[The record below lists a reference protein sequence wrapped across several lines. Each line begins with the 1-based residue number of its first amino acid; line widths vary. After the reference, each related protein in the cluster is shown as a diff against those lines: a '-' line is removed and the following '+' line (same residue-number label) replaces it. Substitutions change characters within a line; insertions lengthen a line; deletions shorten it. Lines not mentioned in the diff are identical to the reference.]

1 MLARLLLSE
10 YRRVYRLSRWM
21 RVHFT
26 LTGHLFLIVWLIAG
40 IFGVDTRAS
49 TTYQLFVFLSIV
61 LIFALSGS
69 LFNRFKGS
77 IKRQLPR
84 YATVGEPL
92 FYTVA
97 VTNHSHK
104 NYRDLDYIEQLAE
117 VFPDYAELSRYYQ
130 RQNKP
135 WYKRGISFRLW
146 RSYLGFRR
154 GAYIAEQSLPYL
166 GKQQTEQIRISCT
179 PLRRGKL
186 SFAGAT
192 IAKADL
198 LGLFRRLYFV
208 AEPQTCLVL
217 PRRYPVQS
225 LNLTGKRNYQ
235 KGGVS
240 LANSV
245 GDSAEFMALRD
256 YRQGDALNHIHWKA
270 LARHDKL
277 IVKEYQDEYFVRRAL
292 VLDTAADNLANEL
305 FEAAMSVAASLAMS
319 EHNNDALLDLMLVGD
334 EAYRFTTG
342 RGVDHL
348 PHLQE
353 VLAAVQANDAR
364 SFKRLQQLVKQYAP
378 QCSSVFC
385 VLLHWD
391 RERQDFIQSL
401 LMQKLPLAVFLIH
414 DGSLTREDVPNK
426 PEHFYLIDAQ
436 RIAEDLAD
444 L

>member
-1 MLARLLLSE
+1 MLLRE
-10 YRRVYRLSRWM
+10 YRRVYRLSCWM
-21 RVHFT
+21 RIHFT
-26 LTGHLFLIVWLIAG
+26 LTGHLFLSVWLIAG
-40 IFGVDTRAS
+40 IFGVDTRSS
-49 TTYQLFVFLSIV
+49 TTYQLFVFLSII

-92 FYTVA
+92 LYTVA
-97 VTNHSHK
+97 VTNHSQK
-104 NYRDLDYIEQLAE
+104 NYSDLDYIEQLSE
-117 VFPDYAELSRYYQ
+117 VFPDYSELSSFYR
-130 RQNKP
+130 RHTKP

-166 GKQQTEQIRISCT
+166 GKQQTEQIKISCT

-186 SFAGAT
+186 SFAGAS

-198 LGLFRRLYFV
+198 LGLFRRLYYV
-208 AEPQTCLVL
+208 AEPQSCLVL
-217 PRRYPVQS
+217 PRRYSVQS

-235 KGGVS
+235 VGGVS

-245 GDSAEFMALRD
+245 GDSVEFMALRE
-256 YRQGDALNHIHWKA
+256 YRQGDAFNHIHWKS
-270 LARHDKL
+270 LARHGKL

-305 FEAAMSVAASLAMS
+305 FEAAVSVAASLVMS
-319 EHNNDALLDLMLVGD
+319 EKQNDALLDLMLVGD
-334 EAYRFTTG
+334 EAFRFTSG
-342 RGVDHL
+342 RGVDHIS
-348 PHLQE
+348 HLQE
-353 VLAAVQANDAR
+353 ILATLQARDAQ
-364 SFKRLQQLVKQYAP
+364 SFQRLQQLVKQYVA
-378 QCSSVFC
+378 QCSSMFC

-391 RERQDFIQSL
+391 KQRQDFIQSL
-401 LMQKLPLAVFLIH
+401 QLQNIPLAVFLIH
-414 DGSLTREDVPNK
+414 DGTLVREDLPNQPK
-426 PEHFYLIDAQ
+426 HFYLINAQ
-436 RIAEDLAD
+436 RIAEDLAG